1 VRSAIIARSPSDD
14 PGYRRFAETMRQ
26 MRVPVERISAG
37 DTLRFGNVTAEVLWP
52 LASRDDRA
60 PSRNNDS
67 VVLRFNFGEK
77 RILFTGDVEKEAE
90 QAMLSQ
96 GLELRSDIV
105 KVAHH
110 GSRTSSVEQF
120 VEATRPGLA
129 IISVGRSSIFG
140 HPNKEVVERWR
151 ASGAQVM
158 TTGEKGTISV
168 VIDGHSLGLQTF
180 VR

>member
-1 VRSAIIARSPSDD
+1 
-14 PGYRRFAETMRQ
+14 M
-26 MRVPVERISAG
+26 
-37 DTLRFGNVTAEVLWP
+37 
-52 LASRDDRA
+52 ASRDERA

-90 QAMLSQ
+90 LAMLSE
-96 GLELRSDIV
+96 GLDLRSDMV

-110 GSRTSSVEQF
+110 GSKTSSVEQL
-120 VEATRPGLA
+120 VEATRPEIA

-140 HPNKEVVERWR
+140 HPNKDVVERWR
-151 ASGAQVM
+151 AGGAQVM

-168 VIDGHSLGLQTF
+168 VTDGRELGMSTF
-180 VR
+180 LP